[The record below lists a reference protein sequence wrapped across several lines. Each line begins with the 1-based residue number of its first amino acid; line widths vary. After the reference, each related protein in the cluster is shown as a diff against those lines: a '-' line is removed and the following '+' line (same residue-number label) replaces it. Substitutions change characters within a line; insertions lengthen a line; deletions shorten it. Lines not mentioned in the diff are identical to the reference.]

1 MITTVD
7 DIRQAKRHIEI
18 AKEELDADG
27 SSFTDNFQL
36 GAMVEVPAAAIATPE
51 ILAEVDFISVGT
63 NDLLQYFMAAD
74 RDNESVLQYGR
85 ADNDAFVWL
94 LRHIIDQAEDLGREN
109 DVTICGEM
117 ASQLHFVPLLLQ
129 LGYRSLSISPVAAG
143 RVRDAVASI
152 DLGELVDRLVH

>member
-1 MITTVD
+1 MITTVA

-27 SSFTDNFQL
+27 SSFSKNFQL
-36 GAMVEVPAAAIATPE
+36 GAMIEVPAAAIATPE

-94 LRHIIDQAEDLGREN
+94 LRHIIEQAEDLGRGN

-117 ASQLHFVPLLLQ
+117 ASQLHLVPLLLQ

-152 DLGELVDRLVH
+152 ELGELVDRLAH